1 MVQLKDNTILFK
13 HILFCANI
21 WFWIF
26 EYLFTFEDIRIAEQL
41 TTRQNLFHPCSAKL
55 SPPSTEVLISRT
67 CQLDSTCE
75 AAWEIEDTHRAI
87 LGEFEIDVRLPF
99 LKDFL
104 GLWINPLF
112 IYMHIFRTIF
122 HFRKVCF

>member
-1 MVQLKDNTILFK
+1 MEIFG
-13 HILFCANI
+13 
-21 WFWIF
+21 F

-75 AAWEIEDTHRAI
+75 AARNRKHT
-87 LGEFEIDVRLPF
+87 FEIDVRLLI
-99 LKDFL
+99 LKDFF
-104 GLWINPLF
+104 GL
-112 IYMHIFRTIF
+112 
-122 HFRKVCF
+122 